1 MTTGKEAKPDTVSGS
16 SRRPQTRPDGEV
28 RCRWQWAE
36 PSVWTRRMLTALENG
51 VRGGRW
57 HSLIDKLYNR
67 DTLRAAF
74 KRVAANA
81 GAPGVDHVTIEAF
94 ARRLDD

>member
-1 MTTGKEAKPDTVSGS
+1 
-16 SRRPQTRPDGEV
+16 
-28 RCRWQWAE
+28 
-36 PSVWTRRMLTALENG
+36 MLTALDNG
-51 VRGGRW
+51 VRAGRW

-67 DTLRAAF
+67 DNLRAAF